1 MTLQVLSW
9 LNEVGPN
16 EAALLM
22 KLARDDPD
30 GVDATYYILE
40 QQANRLQ
47 IWRCADGL
55 VLTQLLPG
63 VVGKELFVRGIVG
76 RGILRV
82 LKEAAADLKK
92 IGRSFGCV
100 SVGGNAGRAGLKKL
114 YDELG
119 ASPVYTYYKMEID

>member
-9 LNEVGPN
+9 VADVGPE
-16 EAALLM
+16 EAELLI

-30 GVDATYYILE
+30 GNDATYYILE
-40 QQANRLQ
+40 HQANRLQ

-55 VLTQLLPG
+55 VLTQLHTNAN
-63 VVGKELFVRGIVG
+63 GKELFVRGIVG

-82 LKEAAADLKK
+82 LSEAASDLKA

-100 SVGGNAGRAGLKKL
+100 SIGGNAMRPGLKKL
-114 YDELG
+114 YDALG
-119 ASPVYTYYKMEID
+119 ASPVYTYYVMEID